1 MADQKTSPDITNVT
15 TTNSPLRESPSGAST
30 TESPSN
36 PPLDPLNILEI
47 EDPTPRSKRRTT
59 GILVALFLVLF
70 TTALDQTIT
79 ATSIPV
85 ITSSLHSAAG
95 YTWIGSAYLLANAFS
110 GPIWARL
117 SDIFGRK
124 PALLSSVSLFGIA
137 SILAATSSSMRMLI
151 AARALQGVASGG
163 IGGLVYIT
171 ISDLFSMRR
180 RALVFGSLGG
190 VWAVAGCTGPVLG
203 GALTGLGTSGMAE
216 GWRWCFWINVPICTL
231 ALILISFL
239 LDVHNPRTDIRKG
252 LAALDW
258 PGTLS
263 IISVTLLLLLGL
275 EFGGTVFPWN
285 SAQVLSL
292 LILGSIMVL
301 FFIFSEK
308 RLARYPLIPMT
319 LFTQRATLAA
329 FTVAFAHGMV
339 SFGVEYYLPL
349 YFQSVRQASP
359 LRSGILVLPMMVTEA
374 STDILAGV
382 YLHRVGR
389 YREITWVGVVLM
401 TLGTGLYILVTRT
414 TAVGPI
420 IAIQIT
426 SGIGVAL
433 LFQTPVL
440 AIQNTVA
447 QGETAAA
454 TATVGF
460 MRNLATSFSIVV
472 GGVVFRHGMD
482 GQQGF
487 LAGMGI
493 PEDVLGL
500 LTGENAAANV
510 GVVKGLEDPVQRAA
524 VQDAFSGSLR
534 NMFIFYTAVAAVG
547 LVGGGFIT
555 QREMSREHVETKTGV
570 DMLKEREG

>member
-1 MADQKTSPDITNVT
+1 
-15 TTNSPLRESPSGAST
+15 
-30 TESPSN
+30 
-36 PPLDPLNILEI
+36 
-47 EDPTPRSKRRTT
+47 
-59 GILVALFLVLF
+59 
-70 TTALDQTIT
+70 
-79 ATSIPV
+79 
-85 ITSSLHSAAG
+85 
-95 YTWIGSAYLLANAFS
+95 
-110 GPIWARL
+110 
-117 SDIFGRK
+117 
-124 PALLSSVSLFGIA
+124 
-137 SILAATSSSMRMLI
+137 MRMLI

-190 VWAVAGCTGPVLG
+190 VWAVAGCSGPVLG
-203 GALTGLGTSGMAE
+203 GALTGVGGDGMAE
-216 GWRWCFWINVPICTL
+216 GWRWCFWINVPICIL
-231 ALILISFL
+231 ALTLIFFL
-239 LDVHNPRTDIRKG
+239 LDIYNPRTDLRQG

-263 IISVTLLLLLGL
+263 IITVTLLLLLGL
-275 EFGGTVFPWN
+275 EFGGTVFPWG

-292 LILGSIMVL
+292 LIIGSIMIL

-308 RLARYPLIPMT
+308 RLARFPLIPMA
-319 LFTQRATLAA
+319 LFTQRSTITA
-329 FTVAFAHGMV
+329 FLVAFAHGMV

-349 YFQSVRQASP
+349 YFQSVRQVSP
-359 LRSGILVLPMMVTEA
+359 LKSGILVLPMMITEA
-374 STDILAGV
+374 STDILSGI

-389 YREITWVGVVLM
+389 YREITWVGVILM
-401 TLGTGLYILVTRT
+401 TLGTGLYILLNRT
-414 TAVGPI
+414 TAVGYI

-440 AIQNTVA
+440 AIQNSVVQA
-447 QGETAAA
+447 ETAAA

-460 MRNLATSFSIVV
+460 LRNLATSFSIVL

-493 PEDVLGL
+493 EEDVLGV

-510 GVVKGLEDPVQRAA
+510 GVVKGLRDPVQRVA
-524 VQDAFSGSLR
+524 VQDAFAASLR
-534 NMFIFYTAVAAVG
+534 SMFIFYTAVAGVG
-547 LVGGGFIT
+547 LVAGVFLT

-570 DMLKEREG
+570 DMLKEREV